1 MLQSLT
7 FCPSK
12 EYYKDLV
19 ATASSSS
26 SSVNNDTSLSNNNSN
41 NISRASFSG
50 SAAKQRG
57 RYVFFSTINT
67 FRKVEKD
74 DEGNVIPIAD
84 TTYVSKQT
92 YVEYEVSCYLLLRG
106 VTSAQAVATPSSSS
120 DALSDGQEIRW
131 SM

>member
-1 MLQSLT
+1 M
-7 FCPSK
+7 
-12 EYYKDLV
+12 
-19 ATASSSS
+19 
-26 SSVNNDTSLSNNNSN
+26 
-41 NISRASFSG
+41 
-50 SAAKQRG
+50 
-57 RYVFFSTINT
+57 FFSTINA

-131 SM
+131 SIWKRFSEFKTLDTALRQTYGWQMNAITNNGNNNDSSPFPSSHSLSSFFFKVIIVIHKNF